1 MRLTTALFSAAIFG
15 VSCLIA
21 VQSAVAEDQPQTNTL
36 DGCICEVNKSEGI
49 LKVVP
54 WNREMKKWQFNA
66 AQRFR
71 YDDKTKISAENNL
84 TVAEVMAGKVINT
97 YHFLGFQQGKLAGK
111 PFDIKDLSGLVGRR
125 TTLHWAE
132 KAGKR
137 QAVLIELP
145 YLFGGES
152 MPAMVGSNSAQMVGS
167 DNCPCGSK

>member
-1 MRLTTALFSAAIFG
+1 MRVTAALFCATIFG
-15 VSCLIA
+15 VFCLVA
-21 VQSAVAEDQPQTNTL
+21 VQPALAGDQPQTNTL
-36 DGCICEVNKSEGI
+36 DGCICEVNKAEAI

-54 WNREMKKWQFNA
+54 WNKETKTWQFNA
-66 AQRFR
+66 AQRIR

-84 TVAEVMAGKVINT
+84 TVSDVSAGQAIKT

-111 PFDIKDLSGLVGRR
+111 PFDIKDLSALVGRR

-132 KAGKR
+132 KAGTR
-137 QAVLIELP
+137 QAVEIELP

-152 MPAMVGSNSAQMVGS
+152 MPAMVGSDSAQMVGS